1 MPLHSIPQS
10 DLREHCKRT
19 IEGLELWLR
28 RLIHDQLAAA
38 YGQGY
43 VDATRTDGSRIIRSE
58 LAGKLKDRQSKEPQ
72 RFARLIDAAL
82 LDEEIDIICNPA
94 LYKPYFQKALASAFP
109 QGHECART
117 FLERL
122 VGPRNSLYHANPVSV
137 HDAYRMLTYSLDV
150 IQSLKEHYIET
161 NKDQLYNTPTVI
173 RVTDSLG
180 RSFDLSSVGQSTEAF
195 TMLDSSNDPGACLRC
210 GDRLSIEVEVDPSFN
225 ASEYQI
231 EWVISNIG
239 GPRMT
244 GPKFDLLL
252 TERYVASR
260 FCVVCRV
267 ISNKAWHRAGTHDH
281 QIDIA
286 YRVLP
291 PP

>member
-10 DLREHCKRT
+10 DLREHCKRS

-28 RLIHDQLAAA
+28 RLIHDQLAVA
-38 YGQGY
+38 YGQDY
-43 VDATRTDGSRIIRSE
+43 VDATRADTSRIIRSE
-58 LAGKLKDRQSKEPQ
+58 LAAKLKDRQSKEPK

-94 LYKPYFQKALASAFP
+94 LYKPHFHKALAAAFP
-109 QGHECART
+109 QGHESVRV

-122 VGPRNSLYHANPVSV
+122 VGPRNALYHANPVSV
-137 HDAYRMLTYSLDV
+137 HDAYRILTYSLD
-150 IQSLKEHYIET
+150 IIRSLKEHYIET
-161 NKDQLYNTPTVI
+161 HKAQLYNTPTVI

-180 RSFDLSSVGQSTEAF
+180 RSFDLSSVGQSAEAF
-195 TMLDSSNDPGACLRC
+195 TMLDSSNDPSAYLRC
-210 GDRLSIEVEVDPSFN
+210 GDRLSIEVEVDPSFD

-231 EWVISNIG
+231 EWLISNIG

-244 GPKFDLLL
+244 GPKFELLL
-252 TERYVASR
+252 TERYVTSR

-267 ISNKAWHRAGTHDH
+267 ISNKEWHRAGTHDH